1 MKKRVI
7 TVLLSGMI
15 AMACTIGMNP
25 VESQAQEKVHTENQ
39 IAVQDAEEADDS
51 VITVSAKNGSDIAR
65 ELDNALKEARDTAT
79 DSNPVTVKVVA
90 GSYKLRLHVTY
101 LQQYDTGSDGR
112 RNIYLFKNIQ

>member
-25 VESQAQEKVHTENQ
+25 VDSQAQGKIQTETQPANQ
-39 IAVQDAEEADDS
+39 IAVQDTEDVDDS
-51 VITVSAKNGSDIAR
+51 VITVSAKNGSDIAW

-79 DSNPVTVKVVA
+79 DSNAIQHIKRTLFIISL
-90 GSYKLRLHVTY
+90 SYRLHLPARCRPNAGLV
-101 LQQYDTGSDGR
+101 
-112 RNIYLFKNIQ
+112 IY